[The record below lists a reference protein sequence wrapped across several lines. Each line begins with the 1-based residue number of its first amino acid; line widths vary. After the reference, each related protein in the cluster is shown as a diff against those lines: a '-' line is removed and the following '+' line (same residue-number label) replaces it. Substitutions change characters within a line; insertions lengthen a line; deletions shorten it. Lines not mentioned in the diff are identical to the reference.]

1 MLLSELY
8 PGDRFL
14 VDSVMIGKETGRR
27 LADMGFT
34 QGAEGEVVRR
44 GMMGGPMQVMVR
56 GYDLLIRREEAAMVA
71 VELTASGR
79 GRGHRG
85 GAYGQRRGGQPR
97 SGWRFGSAGTR
108 WNTGPMAAGQAE
120 PEAGGEP

>member
-1 MLLSELY
+1 MLLSELF

-14 VDSVMIGKETGRR
+14 VDSVMVGKETGRR

-34 QGAEGEVVRR
+34 EGAEGEVVRR

-56 GYDLLIRREEAAMVA
+56 GYDLLIRREEAAKIE
-71 VELTASGR
+71 VELTSSGK

-85 GAYGQRRGGQPR
+85 GAYGQRRGG
-97 SGWRFGSAGTR
+97 WRFGSAGIR
-108 WNTGPMAAGQAE
+108 WATGKPAAGQGE
-120 PEAGGEP
+120 PETGGES

>member
-1 MLLSELY
+1 MLLSELF

-14 VDSVMIGKETGRR
+14 VKSVMVGKETGRR

-34 QGAEGEVVRR
+34 EDAEGAVIRR

-56 GYDLLIRREEAAMVA
+56 GYDLLIRREEAAKVE
-71 VELTASGR
+71 VELTASGK

-85 GAYGQRRGGQPR
+85 GAYGQRRGG
-97 SGWRFGSAGTR
+97 WRFGSAGIR
-108 WNTGPMAAGQAE
+108 WASGKLAAGQGE
-120 PEAGGEP
+120 PETGSEA

>member
-1 MLLSELY
+1 MLLSELF

-14 VDSVMIGKETGRR
+14 VNSVMVGKETGRR

-34 QGAEGEVVRR
+34 ESAEGEVVRR

-56 GYDLLIRREEAAMVA
+56 GYDLLIRKEEAAKIE
-71 VELTASGR
+71 VELTFSGK

-85 GAYGQRRGGQPR
+85 GAYGQRRGG
-97 SGWRFGSAGTR
+97 WRFGSAGIR
-108 WNTGPMAAGQAE
+108 WATGRQPTGQGE
-120 PEAGGEP
+120 PETGGDA

>member
-1 MLLSELY
+1 MLLSELF

-14 VDSVMIGKETGRR
+14 VDSVLIGKETGRR

-34 QGAEGEVVRR
+34 KGAEGEVVRR

-56 GYDLLIRREEAAMVA
+56 GYDLLIRREEAAKIEVEAVA
-71 VELTASGR
+71 YGR

-85 GAYGQRRGGQPR
+85 GAYGQRHGGR
-97 SGWRFGSAGTR
+97 RFGSAGTR
-108 WNTGPMAAGQAE
+108 WNSGGMAAGQDE
-120 PEAGGEP
+120 PDTGGEC